1 MKFAYLFDTN
11 LQERELLDPKNPQ
24 IEILFVQTPMM
35 SKNYQMYH
43 DILFMDATY
52 NTNQLNLALTV
63 LTGISSEGKNLI
75 LGFAFMARETT
86 ENYQWMLR

>member
-1 MKFAYLFDTN
+1 
-11 LQERELLDPKNPQ
+11 
-24 IEILFVQTPMM
+24 
-35 SKNYQMYH
+35 
-43 DILFMDATY
+43 MDATY